1 MKNMMKWVALFNTL
15 LLLFLLTGCA
25 NRESRPVTY
34 VDEQVTATV
43 TRVEKGSWYAGT
55 RHYQARIWVTDNKY
69 GSTKM
74 YQSYASGM
82 FNLPEHWNYEKGDQI
97 TVTVR
102 LEYFADTGQVYRI
115 YIR

>member
-25 NRESRPVTY
+25 NRESRPVVY

-69 GSTKM
+69 GATKM

-82 FNLPEHWNYEKGDQI
+82 FYLPKHWDYEKGDQI

-102 LEYFADTGQVYRI
+102 IEYFMDTNEVRRI
-115 YIR
+115 YIK

>member
-1 MKNMMKWVALFNTL
+1 MKNTMKMVCLFSIMFL
-15 LLLFLLTGCA
+15 LLTGCGHH
-25 NRESRPVTY
+25 ESRPIGY
-34 VDEQVTATV
+34 YEEQVTATV
-43 TRVEKGSWYAGT
+43 TRAEKSSWYAGT

-69 GSTKM
+69 GATKM

-82 FNLPEHWNYEKGDQI
+82 FYLPEYWDYEKGDQI

-102 LEYFADTGQVYRI
+102 IEYFMDTNEVRRI

>member
-1 MKNMMKWVALFNTL
+1 M
-15 LLLFLLTGCA
+15 LTGCGH
-25 NRESRPVTY
+25 RESRPIGY
-34 VDEQVTATV
+34 YEEQVTATV
-43 TRVEKGSWYAGT
+43 TRVEKSSWYAGT

-69 GSTKM
+69 GATKM

-82 FNLPEHWNYEKGDQI
+82 FYLPEHWDYEKGDQI

-102 LEYFADTGQVYRI
+102 IEYFMDTNEVRRI